1 MIIAALDKRE
11 NRIIANK
18 CLNNITFLLINIQTG
33 EVCIKFNFRF
43 IIFFLNYYFFF
54 FFFFLQ

>member
-33 EVCIKFNFRF
+33 EVCIKFIFKF
-43 IIFFLNYYFFF
+43 KIFFLN
-54 FFFFLQ
+54 